1 MRLLKFHPFVTKIF
15 MMIVLSTRHPH
26 FICGRSSSFY
36 SYDQC
41 RIQCVSRKIT
51 CIGLRTHTLSN
62 ITSFWLNHI
71 ARQKVHTSIR
81 ILYICF
87 LSIPY
92 THPLNIWWIFKGGD
106 ILKETYIIL
115 QMYLA
120 HGQSKKRCCID
131 LSMLHQQH
139 FKLSFHLFFARLSLA
154 TPLIIRR
161 TGRNKQKYNICT
173 TGGRETNWMI
183 THAARRG
190 PDQSS

>member
-131 LSMLHQQH
+131 LSSNILNCLFIFSLQGYLWLHLW
-139 FKLSFHLFFARLSLA
+139 LSGER
-154 TPLIIRR
+154 
-161 TGRNKQKYNICT
+161 G
-173 TGGRETNWMI
+173 ETNRNI
-183 THAARRG
+183 ISAPPAAEK
-190 PDQSS
+190 PIEW